1 MKRSL
6 LVKKR
11 KAMCDMK
18 WTFCHSQ
25 SYMTFFRF
33 CARVCLTVISLFYL
47 LSSNITMS
55 PSVEVVMMWR
65 LPAGVTV
72 LTSEAPTL

>member
-6 LVKKR
+6 LVKK
-11 KAMCDMK
+11 KVMYDMK

-25 SYMTFFRF
+25 SYMTFFGF
-33 CARVCLTVISLFYL
+33 CVRVCLTVISLFYL

-72 LTSEAPTL
+72 LMSEAPTL